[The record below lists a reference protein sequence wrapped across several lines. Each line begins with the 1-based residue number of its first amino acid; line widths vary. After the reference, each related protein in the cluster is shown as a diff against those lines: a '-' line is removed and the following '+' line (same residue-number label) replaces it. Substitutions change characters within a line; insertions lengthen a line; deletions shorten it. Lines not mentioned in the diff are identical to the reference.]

1 MSKLGINLVTLIG
14 HLGRDPEYY
23 NLENKRPTAKTSL
36 ATSESWKKDN
46 QEVTDTEWHNIVFY
60 NHLAKTAY
68 KYFKKVRKIFV
79 RGKIKTQ
86 KWQDKEGV
94 DRQSTDIIA
103 HDMQLL
109 DSPKGQQPST
119 STNRTDAHIEAAF
132 NKHAE
137 NKKRPPVD
145 KAA

>member
-1 MSKLGINLVTLIG
+1 MSKVGINLVTLIG
-14 HLGRDPEYY
+14 HVGRDPEYY
-23 NLENKRPTAKTSL
+23 NLENKWPIAKTSL

-68 KYFKKVRKIFV
+68 KYIKKGRKIFV

-86 KWQDKEGV
+86 KWQDKDGV
-94 DRQSTDIIA
+94 QRQSTDIIA

-109 DSPKGQQPST
+109 DSPNGQKPSE
-119 STNRTDAHIEAAF
+119 STKTTDALIEAAID
-132 NKHAE
+132 KHAD
-137 NKKRPPVD
+137 NKKRPEVD
-145 KAA
+145 KDA